1 VKNVDAIR
9 LHVQGLLNSFREPKS
24 HKIPR
29 TLPFPPQTTLIG
41 LAGAALGLSENT
53 IWKECKGLGVAV
65 VDISKASDLGGTG
78 KAEDLVK
85 YKKYKDSEIETSIF
99 VRELLYKPEYMVYY
113 TTENEKFLNRLFN
126 AFLNPVYAL
135 SLGRDDELITI
146 KSVEKAN
153 LEPLHTGEFE
163 ETILP
168 FDPVEE
174 GFEID
179 ISNQRYFEP
188 YSTVLL
194 PSTFIVKN
202 GVREP
207 SGFRKFVFLRN
218 LKITLTK
225 EGGFTDGK
233 YNFFLL

>member
-1 VKNVDAIR
+1 MDAIR

-24 HKIPR
+24 HKIHK
-29 TLPFPPQTTLIG
+29 TLPLPPKTTLFG
-41 LAGAALGLSENT
+41 LAGAAMGLSEST
-53 IWKECKGLGVAV
+53 LWKECKDLHAAV
-65 VDISKASDLGGTG
+65 VDVSKDSDLGGVG
-78 KAEDLVK
+78 KAEDLIK
-85 YKKYKDSEIETSIF
+85 YKKYKDSDIETSIY
-99 VRELLYKPEYMVYY
+99 VRELLYKPEYVIYY
-113 TTENEKFLNRLFN
+113 ISKKKDILERLFS

-146 KSVEKAN
+146 KSVEKVN
-153 LEPLHTGEFE
+153 LEPLESGEFE

-168 FDPVEE
+168 FDPIEE

-179 ISNQRYFEP
+179 VNNQGYFEP

-194 PSTFIVKN
+194 PSIFTVKN

-207 SGFRKFVFLRN
+207 AGFRKYVFLKN
-218 LKITLTK
+218 LKITLHK

>member
-1 VKNVDAIR
+1 VEAIR

-24 HKIPR
+24 HKIHR

-41 LAGAALGLSENT
+41 LAGAALGLSENNL
-53 IWKECKGLGVAV
+53 WKECKGLGVAV
-65 VDISKASDLGGTG
+65 VDISKASDLGGAG
-78 KAEDLVK
+78 KAEDLVT
-85 YKKYKDSEIETSIF
+85 YKKYKDSDIETSIYI
-99 VRELLYKPEYMVYY
+99 RELLYKPEYMIYY
-113 TTENEKFLNRLFN
+113 ATDNGKLLNRLFN

-146 KSVEKAN
+146 KSVEKVN
-153 LEPLHTGEFE
+153 LESLDTGDFE

-179 ISNQRYFEP
+179 ISNQRFFEP

-207 SGFRKFVFLRN
+207 LSFRKCIFLRN

-225 EGGFTDGK
+225 EGGFTDGQ